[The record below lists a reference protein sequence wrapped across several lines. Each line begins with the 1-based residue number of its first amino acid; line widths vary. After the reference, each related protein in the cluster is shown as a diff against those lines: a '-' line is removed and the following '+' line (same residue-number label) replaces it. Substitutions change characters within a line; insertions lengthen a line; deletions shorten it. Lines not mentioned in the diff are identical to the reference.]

1 MSLCPELSAAHA
13 WLQNEGVVG
22 TTPADVMQLV
32 MFRQYMDMLR
42 EASGTAHSNVFVHGA
57 ATFADIQKHMRE
69 AGEAKAQLAMPG
81 FASLQAAAAAL
92 AQPEPEPEPEPEPV
106 GRRRP

>member
-1 MSLCPELSAAHA
+1 M
-13 WLQNEGVVG
+13 G

-92 AQPEPEPEPEPEPV
+92 AQPEPEPEPEPV

>member
-1 MSLCPELSAAHA
+1 
-13 WLQNEGVVG
+13 
-22 TTPADVMQLV
+22 MQLV
-32 MFRQYMDMLR
+32 MFRRYMVMLR

-81 FASLQAAAAAL
+81 FASLQAAAAAPAAL